1 MDELRSKKKKNLHAD
16 SISNFFPKRVSVSWN
31 ECRWSTWKNCVGSKR
46 IFVNSLRYLLQRVVI
61 NVKFI
66 KRWPRWNPSNYRAIK
81 LTIASK
87 FFTNLEI
94 QNSIDLKYLRYLLK
108 YAVIYTI
115 NLSSR
120 SIVNYPTF
128 RPIEHTNARFVFTI
142 QLTSRP
148 VIELTTL
155 RLGYALNVS
164 PRQARG

>member
-1 MDELRSKKKKNLHAD
+1 MDELRSKKKNLHAD
-16 SISNFFPKRVSVSWN
+16 SISNFFPKCVSVSWN

>member
-1 MDELRSKKKKNLHAD
+1 MDELRSKKKKLARGFD
-16 SISNFFPKRVSVSWN
+16 IKLFSQMCFSFMEWI
-31 ECRWSTWKNCVGSKR
+31 RWSTWKNCVGSKR